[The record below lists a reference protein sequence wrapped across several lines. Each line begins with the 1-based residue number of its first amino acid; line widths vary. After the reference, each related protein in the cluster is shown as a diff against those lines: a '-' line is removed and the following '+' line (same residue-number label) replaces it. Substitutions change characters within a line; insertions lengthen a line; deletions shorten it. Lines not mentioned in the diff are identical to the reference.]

1 MIYYSIPGNDKLKI
15 SKTGSV
21 LPVLPT
27 DKDKCNE
34 LFTIKDDKITLDM
47 YGERK
52 TVALKWLVIICS
64 YGFKLPSGYEH
75 FIFRYRFRPAKR
87 INRNVT
93 EDEAKDRLPFE
104 VIFQEPVY
112 YTKDFR
118 IIPEFPNY
126 AVSQDMRFINVR
138 TGEPISVKNIATED
152 NKRYPSVSL
161 LHPHYSIHKSRM
173 VHLLVA
179 ITWIENDDYVAR
191 PLVNH
196 KDGNKSN
203 FRADNLEW
211 ASYSENLIHAYE
223 AGLRTD
229 NRAIRVYDKLTNTI
243 AIYRSV
249 SEAFKAMKM
258 RARANLDARFE
269 EANGLYIAK
278 NRYEIKYL
286 DDKTP
291 FMLETMSIKK
301 AKELMSKN
309 FRRGRTYEAINLD
322 TNKTVIGANGA
333 IQKALG
339 LSEGGV
345 TGICSKKTIYRDAD
359 NKRWIIRDNLNKPL
373 DISEYKEVSN
383 KKVQIIRTQLSTGEE
398 IEFKSLR
405 EAGRETFR
413 IDPIT
418 IKNSIKNNS
427 SVRGYKFRYKEEV

>member
-15 SKTGSV
+15 SKSGSV
-21 LPVLPT
+21 LPVLPA
-27 DKDKCNE
+27 DKDKGNE
-34 LFTIKDDKITLDM
+34 LFIIKDDKITLDM
-47 YGERK
+47 YGERR
-52 TVALKWLVIICS
+52 TVALKWLILICL
-64 YGFKLPSGYEH
+64 YGFRLPKGYEH

-87 INRNVT
+87 VNRNVK
-93 EDEAKDRLPFE
+93 EDESKSRLPFE

-112 YTKDFR
+112 YTRDFR

-126 AVSQDMRFINVR
+126 AISKDKRIVNVK
-138 TGEPISVKNIATED
+138 TGESVSVKQSGR
-152 NKRYPSVSL
+152 KYPFVNL
-161 LHPHYSIHKSRM
+161 FHQHYGLHKSRM
-173 VHLLVA
+173 IHLLVA

-196 KDGNKSN
+196 KDGDKAN
-203 FRADNLEW
+203 FSADNLEW

-223 AGLRTD
+223 SGLRQD
-229 NRAIRVYDKLTNTI
+229 NRTIRVYDKLTNTI
-243 AIYRSV
+243 SIYRSV
-249 SEAFKAMKM
+249 TEAFKAMKL

-269 EANGLYIAK
+269 EANGLLIAK

-301 AKELMSKN
+301 AKELMSKS

-322 TNKTVIGANGA
+322 TNKTVIGANGV

-339 LSEGGV
+339 LSESGV
-345 TGICSKKTIYRDAD
+345 TGICSKKTIYRDTD

-373 DISEYKEVSN
+373 DVSEYKEVPN
-383 KKVQIIRTQLSTGEE
+383 KKVQIVRTQLSTGEE
-398 IEFKSLR
+398 TEFKSLR

-418 IKNSIKNNS
+418 IKNSIKYNS
-427 SVRGYKFRYKEEV
+427 SVRGYKFRYKDM